1 MFCKLTNVGSNFS
14 LTETTV
20 RIKMKPYHEQIFE
33 ERVIRVKQAK
43 NYSFM
48 LTLAIMMMGA
58 AFYFVFSGSKEVD
71 YQEIKVA
78 NGDSLWSIAKEYKA
92 LHNMDDIEFIKW
104 VQDENN
110 LITTKILPGEQLT
123 IPVPDVKQ
131 ERGLQLADGK

>member
-1 MFCKLTNVGSNFS
+1 M
-14 LTETTV
+14 TETTV